1 MKSTETGVLK
11 KSDLY
16 FSSPSPTAKALYY
29 YPISAG
35 HFFCEKNYHLVRKD
49 YKSLLISHIID
60 GTFTFVQD
68 GKHTTARSGETVIL
82 DCFKPHEYYTGD
94 TMESIWIHFNGPNCI
109 DFYNEVVK
117 NEGNMIR
124 CSDPDNIEKLL
135 FKIFRSL
142 STDDKPSE
150 ISLSLDIYKILAEL
164 LNPLHISSK
173 NKASYEDSIQEA
185 KKYILE
191 HLNEKLTVQN
201 IADIIH
207 MSPSHFSRVFRQQS
221 GFSPYDFVLI
231 SRLNRAK
238 DFLQKTDMSVSQI
251 AYETGFNSESNFIY
265 FFSKNTGISPSK
277 FRKLKF

>member
-1 MKSTETGVLK
+1 
-11 KSDLY
+11 
-16 FSSPSPTAKALYY
+16 
-29 YPISAG
+29 
-35 HFFCEKNYHLVRKD
+35 
-49 YKSLLISHIID
+49 
-60 GTFTFVQD
+60 
-68 GKHTTARSGETVIL
+68 
-82 DCFKPHEYYTGD
+82 
-94 TMESIWIHFNGPNCI
+94 
-109 DFYNEVVK
+109 
-117 NEGNMIR
+117 MIR